1 MSGNHD
7 LGYKQLFAHPEMVRD
22 LLSGFTPL
30 ECFRELDAGAFER
43 VNASYVS
50 EQFSER
56 HGDMVWR
63 VRLADHTIYVYLLLE
78 FQSQAE
84 RWMALRMQVYV
95 GLLYQDLVKRR
106 ELSDRA
112 NLPPVLPVVFYNGK
126 APWSA
131 SAELSQLVADSPSEL
146 KQFQAS
152 QRYLLIDQH
161 GIDPAELAAAR
172 NLVAALFRLELS
184 DDADVLME
192 IIATLS
198 VWLAGTEQ
206 APLRRSIAS
215 WINRLRERE
224 SPRLGIS
231 DVLTLLEDETMGER
245 FQRKYATW
253 EDAIEDRGRQKG
265 REEGREQ
272 GREEGREEGRAQAM
286 RLVLKKLLV
295 ERFGTLPV
303 AVAARI
309 DQANDA
315 EAEQWIERVIGAENI
330 DAVLRG

>member
-30 ECFRELDAGAFER
+30 ECFRGLDAGAYER

-56 HGDMVWR
+56 HGDMVWK
-63 VRLADHTIYVYLLLE
+63 VQLADHVVFVYLLLE

-106 ELSDRA
+106 ELSA
-112 NLPPVLPVVFYNGK
+112 QAHLPPVLPVVFYNGR

-131 SAELSQLVADSPSEL
+131 SAELNQLVADGPTEL
-146 KQFQAS
+146 RQFQAS

-161 GIDPAELAAAR
+161 AINPTELATAR

-184 DDADVLME
+184 DFAGVLME
-192 IIATLS
+192 VIATLS
-198 VWLAGTEQ
+198 AWLAGQEQ

-215 WINRLRERE
+215 WISRLRERE
-224 SPRLGIS
+224 LPEMVIP
-231 DVLTLLEDETMGER
+231 DVLSLLEEETMGER

-253 EDAIEDRGRQKG
+253 QDAIEDRGRQMGLEKG
-265 REEGREQ
+265 REEGR
-272 GREEGREEGRAQAM
+272 AAM
-286 RLVLKKLLV
+286 RLVLKRLLV
-295 ERFGTLPV
+295 RRFGELAAV
-303 AVAARI
+303 AAARI
-309 DQANDA
+309 DQAG
-315 EAEQWIERVIGAENI
+315 EAEIERWI
-330 DAVLRG
+330 DGVLVADSVEALLRH

>member
-22 LLSGFTPL
+22 LLAGFTPL
-30 ECFRELDAGAFER
+30 ACFRGLGADAFER

-50 EQFSER
+50 EHFAER

-63 VRLADHTIYVYLLLE
+63 VRLADHIVYVYLLLE

-106 ELSDRA
+106 ELSVKA

-126 APWSA
+126 APWNA
-131 SAELSQLVADSPSEL
+131 TADLNELVADAPAEL
-146 KQFQAS
+146 EQFQAS

-161 GIDPAELAAAR
+161 ALDPAELVTAR
-172 NLVAALFRLELS
+172 NLVATLFRLELS
-184 DDADVLME
+184 DFGSALKEV
-192 IIATLS
+192 IAMLS
-198 VWLAGTEQ
+198 VWLAGAEQ

-215 WINRLRERE
+215 WIKRLQERE
-224 SPRLGIS
+224 SPRLVIP
-231 DVLTLLEDETMGER
+231 DVLSLLEDETMGER

-253 EDAIEDRGRQKG
+253 EDAIEDRGRQQG
-265 REEGREQ
+265 LEQGLEQ
-272 GREEGREEGRAQAM
+272 GRTQAM
-286 RLVLKKLLV
+286 RSVLKKLLV
-295 ERFGTLPV
+295 ERFGELPSL
-303 AVAARI
+303 AADRI
-309 DQANDA
+309 DQAGEA
-315 EAEQWIERVIGAENI
+315 EAERWIGCVLAAESV
-330 DAVLRG
+330 DAVLRN